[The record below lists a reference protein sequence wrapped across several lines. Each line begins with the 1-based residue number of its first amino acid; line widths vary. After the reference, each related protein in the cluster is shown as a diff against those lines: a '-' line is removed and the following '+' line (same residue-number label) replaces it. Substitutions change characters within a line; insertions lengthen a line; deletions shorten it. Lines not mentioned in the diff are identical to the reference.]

1 MAIRVLQ
8 DWVLELGYYDQA
20 HLLAALRGMDV
31 EKGNE
36 ITKPAVKL
44 FRRTIGS
51 NVKEMVKNGYATD
64 EIIEPNKLA
73 YIISNGKSY
82 SEHWYEHFIKAI
94 KIISTKHPNCF
105 VRYYWSQVISTI
117 EENSIG

>member
-1 MAIRVLQ
+1 MAVQILQ
-8 DWVLELGYYDQA
+8 NWVLELDYYDQA

-44 FRRTIGS
+44 FRRTVGT
-51 NVKEMVKNGYATD
+51 NVKEMIKNGYATD

-73 YIISNGKSY
+73 YAISNGKSY

-94 KIISTKHPNCF
+94 EILSTKHPNCF
-105 VRYYWSQVISTI
+105 IRYYWSQVISNI
-117 EENSIG
+117 EK